1 MWTYKYFILD
11 FPRSMKKEM
20 QYIYVALFGSYEEGL
35 QMCKYIEPTAY
46 FLVILKSVRPI
57 CSVRSKEM

>member
-1 MWTYKYFILD
+1 
-11 FPRSMKKEM
+11 MKKEM

-46 FLVILKSVRPI
+46 FLVILKSVMPI